1 MFSSSR
7 QFIFPRKLF
16 HHRYFGLSR
25 TKMEKERK
33 VYKVVLT
40 GGPCGGKTTGQAH
53 VRTFFENLGYK
64 VYMVPETA
72 THLLSGGV
80 KFPELS
86 EEEAYTFQVNLLKT
100 MLQTEDTFFTLAETC
115 KKKCLIICDRGAM
128 DATAYL
134 PEGKWDAM
142 RQQYGF
148 DNVDLRDKRYDQVIH
163 MQSAAIGADEFYNG
177 SQGNATRSESCAFAV
192 KVDNMTKQA
201 WVGHPYFDI
210 IDNSTDF
217 EAKIKRMI
225 TAITDRLGIDIGD
238 RLAKNSVKRKFLIY
252 EVPDENVFPPFED
265 FEVKHDYLVSSS
277 GGTKA
282 RLRKRG
288 QKGIYTYMHTV
299 CHPEITKQAITIRTP
314 ITSKQYQILLAQ
326 REPTRYQVVKTRRC
340 FVWNDQYFQM
350 DIYREPDND
359 RCKDLVLLETYTTLK
374 GNDLKLPE
382 FLKISKEVTADKDYS
397 MFNLSKI

>member
-1 MFSSSR
+1 
-7 QFIFPRKLF
+7 
-16 HHRYFGLSR
+16 
-25 TKMEKERK
+25 
-33 VYKVVLT
+33 
-40 GGPCGGKTTGQAH
+40 
-53 VRTFFENLGYK
+53 
-64 VYMVPETA
+64 MVPETA